1 MSHQPSPHHEPANE
15 QTAFDRRQL
24 LGKAV
29 LGGIGGSVLG
39 SMVGKEEQILAQEL
53 AKAESCSP
61 DQSDTPFDG
70 YPRPADWAKLSE
82 LQEKVPMSKIGNV
95 EISRMI
101 LGGNLIGGWAHSRDL
116 IYVSDLLKAYHTKEK
131 IHETLLL
138 AEACGINTLLTT
150 PGIGILLEEY
160 RQKTGGKMQLIADT
174 GTDWNTLAD
183 DGVKRAIDAGASLI
197 YIIGEATDVF
207 LREGKYDLVG
217 KFLQRVR
224 DEGYPAGIG
233 AHRIEA
239 CKKCLELGFVPDFWV
254 KTYHHHNYW
263 SASPGGQEHDNVFC
277 RRPEETEEFMLA
289 RPEPWIAFKTLA
301 AGSLLPRDGFRF
313 AFAGGADFICVGMY
327 DFQIVD
333 DVNICTN
340 VLKGNLERK
349 RDWRTENV
357 ALS

>member
-1 MSHQPSPHHEPANE
+1 MSHSPSPDHESAGD
-15 QTAFDRRQL
+15 QVSLDRRQL

-29 LGGIGGSVLG
+29 LGGVATSVLG
-39 SMVGKEEQILAQEL
+39 SLVGKEEQILAQEL
-53 AKAESCSP
+53 ARTESCNSDEP
-61 DQSDTPFDG
+61 DASSDG
-70 YPRPADWAKLSE
+70 YPRLMDWAKLSD

-101 LGGNLIGGWAHSRDL
+101 LGGNLIGGWAHARDL
-116 IYVSDLLKAYHTKEK
+116 IYVSHLLTAYHTKEK
-131 IHETLLL
+131 IYETLQL
-138 AEACGINTLLTT
+138 AEECGINTLLTS
-150 PGIGILLEEY
+150 PGIGIMLEPY

-174 GTDWNTLAD
+174 GYDQKFLAD
-183 DGVKRAIDAGASLI
+183 DGVKSAIDAGASLI
-197 YIIGEATDVF
+197 YILGEATDVF
-207 LREGKYDLVG
+207 LREGKFDLVG
-217 KFLQRVR
+217 KCLQRIR

-277 RRPEETEEFMLA
+277 RRPEDTEEFMLA

-301 AGSLLPRDGFRF
+301 AGSLKPQDGFRF

-340 VLKGNLERK
+340 ILKENLARK
-349 RDWRTENV
+349 RDWQTENV